1 MCINVPYCTIL
12 LVGSGLLAS
21 NHHLVL
27 CQDPSRNRQFW
38 ITLNIPLVV
47 SKCKTDAH
55 QAGSMVLDL
64 VGGFKTRRG
73 EEARGD
79 LFGHDLLGDDW
90 WCNVQQLLV
99 AQLDTFL
106 FLSKFY
112 WRQHWWTPFLQTTK
126 SIHHSWLQ
134 IESSYPYHTLGHRF
148 CSPFK
153 CSTWAGL
160 AFVFKRYMLCEIIF
174 TVRWRLHLFDW
185 TSERVLNWHG
195 WFLWLVGVTMPA
207 AHSPAKSAY
216 VQIVKQNLVNK
227 LVGVTPCHLPF
238 LSIFVLV
245 RSVVT
250 L

>member
-1 MCINVPYCTIL
+1 MCIDVPYCAIL

-73 EEARGD
+73 EKARGD

-90 WCNVQQLLV
+90 WCDVQQLLV

-106 FLSKFY
+106 FLFNFLLEATLVDPIPADNEVN
-112 WRQHWWTPFLQTTK
+112 TPFLT
-126 SIHHSWLQ
+126 SHRELIYIHITH
-134 IESSYPYHTLGHRF
+134 
-148 CSPFK
+148 
-153 CSTWAGL
+153 
-160 AFVFKRYMLCEIIF
+160 
-174 TVRWRLHLFDW
+174 
-185 TSERVLNWHG
+185 
-195 WFLWLVGVTMPA
+195 
-207 AHSPAKSAY
+207 
-216 VQIVKQNLVNK
+216 
-227 LVGVTPCHLPF
+227 
-238 LSIFVLV
+238 
-245 RSVVT
+245 
-250 L
+250 